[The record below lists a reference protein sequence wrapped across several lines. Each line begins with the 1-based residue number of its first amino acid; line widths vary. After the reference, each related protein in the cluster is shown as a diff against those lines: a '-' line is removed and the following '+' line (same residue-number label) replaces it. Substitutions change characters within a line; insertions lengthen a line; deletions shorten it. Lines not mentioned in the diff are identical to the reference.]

1 MNAELKEILDRRITI
16 RARRETVFAYF
27 TDSARFAR
35 WWGEGSRIDGR
46 EGGEVF
52 IRNPNGATVTGRIV
66 EIAPPEKIVFTYV
79 GSGVESLVT
88 IRLEESNAGTE
99 LHLRH
104 AFSSAKIRDHFVQ
117 GWRYQ
122 LSVFSKLVAED
133 AKDIVTRN
141 VDAFFRAWGDPD
153 GGTRRELLESCATR
167 DISFRDPY
175 SATDGLDDLLA
186 NLEAIQIHMP
196 GVTLSRS
203 GDVRI
208 SHGTALADW
217 TATRSGEP
225 MGTGTNLFELSPD
238 GRIARAAGFWGK

>member
-1 MNAELKEILDRRITI
+1 MTAELPHALDRRISI

-27 TDSARFAR
+27 TDSARFAK
-35 WWGEGSRIDGR
+35 WWGEGSRIEGR

-52 IRNPNGATVTGRIV
+52 IRNPNGVTVTGRIV
-66 EIAPPEKIVFTYV
+66 EIAPPERIVFTYV

-88 IRLEESNAGTE
+88 IRLEETSAGTE

-104 AFSSAKIRDHFVQ
+104 AFSSAKIRDQFVQ

-133 AKDIVTRN
+133 AREAVTRN

-153 GGTRRELLESCATR
+153 GGTRRELLESCAAAE
-167 DISFRDPY
+167 ISFRDAY

-186 NLEAIQIHMP
+186 NLDAIQVHMP
-196 GVTLSRS
+196 GVRLSRS
-203 GDVRI
+203 GEVRI
-208 SHGTALADW
+208 SHGTVLADW
-217 TATRSGEP
+217 AATRNGEP
-225 MGTGTNLFELSPD
+225 IGTGTNVFDLSPD

>member
-1 MNAELKEILDRRITI
+1 MKAELNETLDRRITI

-35 WWGEGSRIDGR
+35 WWGEGSRIDAR
-46 EGGEVF
+46 EGCEVF
-52 IRNPNGATVTGRIV
+52 IRNPNGVTVTGKILEV
-66 EIAPPEKIVFTYV
+66 EPPERIVFTYL
-79 GSGVESLVT
+79 SAGVESLVT
-88 IRLEESNAGTE
+88 IRLEETAGGTE

-122 LSVFSKLVAED
+122 LALFSKLVGED
-133 AKDIVTRN
+133 SKDAVARN
-141 VDAFFRAWGDPD
+141 VDAFFRAWGEPD
-153 GGTRRELLESCATR
+153 GGTRRKLLESCATR
-167 DISFRDPY
+167 EISFRDAY

-186 NLEAIQIHMP
+186 NLDAIQVHMP

-203 GDVRI
+203 GDVRL

-217 TATRSGEP
+217 TAMRGGEP
-225 MGTGTNLFELSPD
+225 MGAGTNVFDLSPD